1 MKKLIILCLL
11 AFSFS
16 VSAQTIRRVNNNL
29 GVTLSLNMY
38 SSLQAAHDAA
48 VAGDII
54 YVEPSITNYGSLI
67 CTKTLQIIGNGY
79 ASTFSNSPAEIANKQ
94 KTSIG
99 TVTIRRTAPNTKLIG
114 METYQ
119 ITVEALNVTIDR
131 CYLGTYSIELY
142 RKATGENAS
151 GTIISRCYYPII
163 NFHGYTVNPVSP
175 SCTYVANQV
184 ENVQI
189 LNTVIYSAIGGDA
202 LIRGG
207 VCNGNAATGV
217 PSAKNLSLINNIIPV
232 SFQLVVYG
240 ENTTVYSNICKNITP
255 NGQTGTSF
263 VSSNNVCTG
272 LCGYGTNNV
281 ENEPWNALFSTPSPS
296 NDHDFILPGTSLAK
310 GAGIA
315 GTDAGIYGGANPYSV
330 GGLAPIPQITSYSKN
345 ASSGVYT
352 TSTPMTVTVSV
363 RGNN

>member
-54 YVEPSITNYGSLI
+54 YVEPSITNYGGLI

-114 METYQ
+114 METQ
-119 ITVEALNVTIDR
+119 HITVEAQNTIIDR
-131 CYLGTYSIELY
+131 CYLGSHNIILY
-142 RKATGENAS
+142 RKSTGENAS

-163 NFHGYTVNPVSP
+163 SFSGYTVNPVSP

-189 LNTVIYSAIGGDA
+189 LNTVISSSLSGDN
-202 LIRGG
+202 LTRGG
-207 VCNGNAATGV
+207 ICNGNAATGV
-217 PSAKNLSLINNIIPV
+217 PSAKNLSLINNITWTNSP
-232 SFQLVVYG
+232 LVVYG
-240 ENTTVYSNICKNITP
+240 ENTTVYNNICQSIQ
-255 NGQTGTSF
+255 QTGTGTTF

-272 LCGYGTNNV
+272 LCGYGSSNI
-281 ENEPWNALFSTPSPS
+281 ENEPWNALFSVPSPS
-296 NDHDFILPGTSLAK
+296 TDHGFILLGASLAK

-352 TSTPMTVTVSV
+352 TSTPMTVTISV